1 MKIFKLTPFNIAF
14 VSIGSCICFYL
25 GDRFGALY
33 TAYTAQSMDPITAL
47 LEAMNGIWA
56 TIVAQPFYI
65 DSKAASC
72 GFLFL
77 MFFLLAC
84 LYCAAS
90 SKHFRSGEEHGSAR
104 WGTKSDIAP
113 LKDKKHPANNII
125 LSQTEQIKFAGKTP
139 FKDDRNKNIVVI
151 GGSGCGKSYGLIEP
165 NILQKHSSYVITDP
179 KGTILPE
186 VGNALKDD
194 YEIRVL
200 NIVNFKKSMHYNPLA
215 YIHSQKDILRVV
227 NVLMKNTK
235 GDDQKSG
242 GDPFW
247 DKAEA
252 LLYTALIAYL
262 YYEAPLIDRHIPMVS
277 TMLDMCAASE
287 TDENMKSTIDYLF
300 ENLEKRKGS
309 NHFAVKQYKKFKKAA
324 GKTMKSILISCAAR
338 LAPFDIDEVRE
349 CMMDDELELDMIGD
363 RKTALFVIISDT
375 DTTFSFIAA
384 MMFYQMF
391 NLLCTHADDECG
403 GKLPIPI
410 RCLLDEFANI
420 GRIPDFEHLISTI
433 RSRQISASIVLQS
446 KTQITNVYKDDAET
460 IIDCC
465 DSYVFLGGKSTKT
478 TEELSK
484 MLGKET
490 IDNRN
495 FNETRGQQGSVSV
508 QNQQLGRD
516 LLDPA
521 EIGKIDRTD
530 CIVQISGLPPF
541 RSKKYDLKNHPEFS
555 KTAIANAK
563 NWYDIEAEIKKFRS
577 QPVKFDNVKETIHIS
592 ENDIN
597 ELNSLQ

>member
-1 MKIFKLTPFNIAF
+1 MKIFKLTPSSIVFL
-14 VSIGSCICFYL
+14 SIGSCVCFYL
-25 GDRFGALY
+25 GDRFGSLY
-33 TAYTAQSMDPITAL
+33 SAYVAQSSNSITSFL
-47 LEAMNGIWA
+47 DAMNGIGA
-56 TIVAQPFYI
+56 AIAAQPFYI
-65 DSKAASC
+65 DLQAASYGLIC
-72 GFLFL
+72 LIG
-77 MFFLLAC
+77 FLLAC
-84 LYCAAS
+84 LYIAVS

-113 LKDKKHPANNII
+113 LMDKKNPTNNII
-125 LSQTEQIKFAGKTP
+125 LSKTEQIKFNGKLP
-139 FKDDRNKNIVVI
+139 FEYDRNKNIVAI
-151 GGSGCGKSYGLIEP
+151 GGSGSGKSYGLIEP
-165 NILQKHSSYVITDP
+165 NLLQKHSSYVVTDP

-200 NIVNFKKSMHYNPLA
+200 NTINFKKSMHYNPLA

-247 DKAEA
+247 DKAES

-262 YYEAPLIDRHIPMVS
+262 YYEAPLVDRHIPMVS

-309 NHFAVKQYKKFKKAA
+309 DHFAVKQYKKFKKAA

-349 CMMDDELELDMIGD
+349 CMMDDELELDTIGD

-375 DTTFSFIAA
+375 DTTFSFISA

-391 NLLCTHADDECG
+391 NLLCTHADDDCG
-403 GKLPIPI
+403 GKLPVPV

-433 RSRQISASIVLQS
+433 RSRQISASIILQS

-530 CIVQISGLPPF
+530 CIVQISGFPPF
-541 RSKKYDLKNHPEFS
+541 GSKKYDLKNHPEFS
-555 KTAIANAK
+555 KTAIADKK
-563 NWYDIEAEIKKFRS
+563 NWYDIEAEIEKFRT

-592 ENDIN
+592 EADVN

>member
-1 MKIFKLTPFNIAF
+1 MKIFKLTPSSIVFL
-14 VSIGSCICFYL
+14 SIGSCVCFYL
-25 GDRFGALY
+25 GDRFGSLY
-33 TAYTAQSMDPITAL
+33 SAYVAQSSNSITSFL
-47 LEAMNGIWA
+47 DAMNGIGA
-56 TIVAQPFYI
+56 AIAAQPFYI
-65 DSKAASC
+65 DLQAASYGLIC
-72 GFLFL
+72 LIG
-77 MFFLLAC
+77 FLLAC
-84 LYCAAS
+84 LYIAVS

-113 LKDKKHPANNII
+113 LMDKKNPTNNII
-125 LSQTEQIKFAGKTP
+125 LSKTEQIKFNGKLP
-139 FKDDRNKNIVVI
+139 FEYDRNKNIVAI
-151 GGSGCGKSYGLIEP
+151 GGSGSGKSYGLIEP
-165 NILQKHSSYVITDP
+165 NLLQKHSSYVVTDP

-200 NIVNFKKSMHYNPLA
+200 NTINFKKSMHYNPLA

-247 DKAEA
+247 DKAES

-262 YYEAPLIDRHIPMVS
+262 YYEAPLVDRHIPMVS

-309 NHFAVKQYKKFKKAA
+309 DHFAVKQYKKFKKAA

-349 CMMDDELELDMIGD
+349 CMMDDELELDTIGD

-375 DTTFSFIAA
+375 DTTFSFISA

-391 NLLCTHADDECG
+391 NLLCTHAYDDCG
-403 GKLPIPI
+403 GKLPVPV

-433 RSRQISASIVLQS
+433 RSRQISASIILQS

-555 KTAIANAK
+555 KTAIADKK
-563 NWYDIEAEIKKFRS
+563 NWYDIEAEIEKFRT

-592 ENDIN
+592 EADVN

>member
-1 MKIFKLTPFNIAF
+1 MKIFKLTPSSIVFL
-14 VSIGSCICFYL
+14 SIGSCVCFYL
-25 GDRFGALY
+25 GDRFGSLY
-33 TAYTAQSMDPITAL
+33 SAYVAQSSNSITSFL
-47 LEAMNGIWA
+47 DAMNGIGA
-56 TIVAQPFYI
+56 AIAAQPFYI
-65 DSKAASC
+65 DLQAASYGLIC
-72 GFLFL
+72 LIG
-77 MFFLLAC
+77 FLLAC
-84 LYCAAS
+84 LYIAVS

-113 LKDKKHPANNII
+113 LMDKKNPTNNII
-125 LSQTEQIKFAGKTP
+125 LSKTEQIKFNGKLP
-139 FKDDRNKNIVVI
+139 FEYDRNKNIVAI
-151 GGSGCGKSYGLIEP
+151 GGSGSGKSYGLIEP
-165 NILQKHSSYVITDP
+165 NLLQKHSSYVVTDP

-200 NIVNFKKSMHYNPLA
+200 NTINYKKSMHYNPLA

-247 DKAEA
+247 DKAES

-262 YYEAPLIDRHIPMVS
+262 YYEAPLVDRHIPMVS

-309 NHFAVKQYKKFKKAA
+309 DHFAVKQYKKIKKAA
-324 GKTMKSILISCAAR
+324 GKTKKSILISCAAR

-349 CMMDDELELDMIGD
+349 CMMDDELELDTIGD

-375 DTTFSFIAA
+375 DTTFSFISA
-384 MMFYQMF
+384 MMFYQMI
-391 NLLCTHADDECG
+391 NLLCTHADDDCG
-403 GKLPIPI
+403 GKLPVPV

-433 RSRQISASIVLQS
+433 RSRQISASIILQS

-555 KTAIANAK
+555 KTAIADKK
-563 NWYDIEAEIKKFRS
+563 NWYDIEAEIEKFRT

-592 ENDIN
+592 EADVN